1 MYKRVFIWL
10 NFCLFVIINIIIQL
24 RKMHFKEGI
33 IILSVIFSYEF
44 WVIALYI
51 INFLVILNMIFRERR
66 SIESSVAWIL
76 ILTIVPP
83 AGFVLYIVFGR
94 KMNKVNMFKLKK
106 EEDKKLK
113 SRMIESADFLQ
124 YSEKFEPSI
133 VEHRDMIYS
142 LATLNSAPYTTNNK
156 VSIYTDGYEFFD
168 ELKSQLKKAKK
179 YIHIEFYIFKDDG
192 IGNEILDILVEKL
205 SEGVEV
211 RLLYDTVGSR
221 LLSEKGIQRL
231 RKSGGKIG
239 AFFPSFLKIINFNLN
254 FRNHRKIV
262 VIDGEVG
269 FVGGFNVGDEYLGK
283 DPKFGYW
290 RDTHTKIVGSA
301 VNDLNLRF
309 MMDWRYTTHEDI
321 SFTKYLNDDINPYNG
336 NVGIQIVNSGPDLS
350 EIDEIKYGY
359 LKMIQKAKKY
369 LYIQSPYLIL
379 NSSLLDALKI
389 ACLSGVD
396 VRIMIPSKPDHPFV
410 YWASYSYA
418 GELLKFGAKIY
429 TYDKNAFLHSK
440 TVVIDDSICSIGTAN
455 MDIRSFE
462 LNFEVNAFMYC
473 SDVAIKQ
480 KEIFEADIEKC
491 VQVTQEM
498 YDNRSRVIQFKESIS
513 RLLSPVL

>member
-1 MYKRVFIWL
+1 ML
-10 NFCLFVIINIIIQL
+10 NL
-24 RKMHFKEGI
+24 
-33 IILSVIFSYEF
+33 
-44 WVIALYI
+44 
-51 INFLVILNMIFRERR
+51 IFRERR
-66 SIESSVAWIL
+66 SIESTVAWIL
-76 ILTIVPP
+76 ILTILPS
-83 AGFVLYIVFGR
+83 AGFVIYIVFGR
-94 KMNKVNMFKLKK
+94 RMNKYNMFKLKK
-106 EEDKKLK
+106 DEDQKLK
-113 SRMIESADFLQ
+113 SRMLESSDFLQ
-124 YSEKFEPSI
+124 YSEKFEPI
-133 VEHRDMIYS
+133 VVNHKDMIYALS
-142 LATLNSAPYTTNNK
+142 TLNSSPYTTNNK
-156 VSIYTDGYEFFD
+156 VSIYTDGYDLFN
-168 ELKSQLKKAKK
+168 ELKIQLKKAKK
-179 YIHIEFYIFKDDG
+179 YIHIEFYIFKDDEL
-192 IGNEILDILVEKL
+192 GNEILDILIDKI

-221 LLSEKGIQRL
+221 LFSKNGVKCFKEA
-231 RKSGGKIG
+231 GGKIG
-239 AFFPSFLKIINFNLN
+239 GFFPSFLKLINFNLN
-254 FRNHRKIV
+254 YRNHRKIV
-262 VIDGEVG
+262 VIDGETG

-321 SFTKYLNDDINPYNG
+321 DFTKYINDDINPYDG
-336 NVGIQIVNSGPDLS
+336 NVGIQIVSSGPDLS

-359 LKMIQKAKKY
+359 LKMIQKAKDY
-369 LYIQSPYLIL
+369 IYIQSPYLIL

-410 YWASYSYA
+410 YWATYSYA
-418 GELLKFGAKIY
+418 GELIKSGAKVY
-429 TYDKNAFLHSK
+429 TYGTDAFLHSK

-473 SDVAIKQ
+473 HDIALQQ
-480 KEIFEADIEKC
+480 KLIFENDIKNC
-491 VQVTQEM
+491 TQITQEI
-498 YDNRSRVIQFKESIS
+498 YENRSQIIRFKESIS

>member
-1 MYKRVFIWL
+1 
-10 NFCLFVIINIIIQL
+10 
-24 RKMHFKEGI
+24 
-33 IILSVIFSYEF
+33 
-44 WVIALYI
+44 
-51 INFLVILNMIFRERR
+51 MIFRERR

-83 AGFVLYIVFGR
+83 VGFVLYIVFGR
-94 KMNKVNMFKLKK
+94 RINKVNMFKLKK
-106 EEDKKLK
+106 EEDKRLK
-113 SRMIESADFLQ
+113 VRMVESTDFLQ
-124 YSEKFEPSI
+124 YTEKFESSI
-133 VEHRDMIYS
+133 VKHRDMIYS
-142 LATLNSAPYTTNNK
+142 LANLNTSPYTTNNK
-156 VSIYTDGYEFFD
+156 VSIYTDGNDLFK
-168 ELKSQLKKAKK
+168 ELKYQLKNAKK
-179 YIHIEFYIFKDDG
+179 YIHIEFYIFKDDKLG
-192 IGNEILDILVEKL
+192 SEILDILIDKL

-221 LLSEKGIQRL
+221 LFSKTGIERI
-231 RKSGGKIG
+231 KKAGGKVG

-262 VIDGEVG
+262 VIDGHVG

-321 SFTKYLNDDINPYNG
+321 NFTKYLNDDINPYNG
-336 NVGIQIVNSGPDLS
+336 NVGIQIVSSGPDLC

-379 NSSLLDALKI
+379 NSSLLDAIKI

-429 TYDKNAFLHSK
+429 TYDKNAFLHAK

-462 LNFEVNAFMYC
+462 LNFEVNSFIYSSEIAL
-473 SDVAIKQ
+473 KQ
-480 KEIFEADIEKC
+480 KEIFEKDIEKC
-491 VQVTQEM
+491 LQVTQEI
-498 YDNRSRVIQFKESIS
+498 YDNRSKTIIFKESIS

>member
-1 MYKRVFIWL
+1 MS
-10 NFCLFVIINIIIQL
+10 
-24 RKMHFKEGI
+24 E
-33 IILSVIFSYEF
+33 IFSYQF
-44 WVIALYI
+44 MVTAIYL
-51 INFLVILNMIFRERR
+51 INFLVMLNLIFRERR
-66 SIESSVAWIL
+66 SIESTVAWIL
-76 ILTIVPP
+76 ILTILPS

-94 KMNKVNMFKLKK
+94 RMNKYNMFKLKK
-106 EEDKKLK
+106 DEDKKLK
-113 SRMIESADFLQ
+113 SRMLESSDFLQ
-124 YSEKFEPSI
+124 YSEKFEPT
-133 VEHRDMIYS
+133 VVNHKDMIYALS
-142 LATLNSAPYTTNNK
+142 TLNSSPYTTNNK

-168 ELKSQLKKAKK
+168 ELKVQLKKAKK
-179 YIHIEFYIFKDDG
+179 YIHIEFYIFKDDEL
-192 IGNEILDILVEKL
+192 GNEILNILIDKI

-221 LLSEKGIQRL
+221 LFSKKGIQRF
-231 RKSGGKIG
+231 KDAGGKIG
-239 AFFPSFLKIINFNLN
+239 GFFPSFLKLINFNLN
-254 FRNHRKIV
+254 YRNHRKIV
-262 VIDGEVG
+262 VIDGETG

-309 MMDWRYTTHEDI
+309 MMDWRYTTHEDMD
-321 SFTKYLNDDINPYNG
+321 FTKYMNDDINPYDG
-336 NVGIQIVNSGPDLS
+336 NVGIQIVSSGPDLS

-359 LKMIQKAKKY
+359 LKMIQKAKEY
-369 LYIQSPYLIL
+369 IYIQSPYLIL
-379 NSSLLDALKI
+379 NSSLIDALKI

-410 YWASYSYA
+410 YWATCSYA
-418 GELLKFGAKIY
+418 GELIKSGAKVY
-429 TYDKNAFLHSK
+429 TYGTDAFLHSK

-473 SDVAIKQ
+473 PDIAIQQ
-480 KEIFEADIEKC
+480 KLIFENDIKNST
-491 VQVTQEM
+491 QITQEI
-498 YDNRSRVIQFKESIS
+498 YENRPQIIRFKESIS

>member
-1 MYKRVFIWL
+1 ML
-10 NFCLFVIINIIIQL
+10 NL
-24 RKMHFKEGI
+24 
-33 IILSVIFSYEF
+33 
-44 WVIALYI
+44 
-51 INFLVILNMIFRERR
+51 IFRERR
-66 SIESSVAWIL
+66 SIESTVAWIL
-76 ILTIVPP
+76 ILTILPS
-83 AGFVLYIVFGR
+83 AGFVIYIVFGR
-94 KMNKVNMFKLKK
+94 RMNKYNMFKLKK
-106 EEDKKLK
+106 DEDKKLK
-113 SRMIESADFLQ
+113 SRMVESSDFLQ
-124 YSEKFEPSI
+124 YSEKFEPT
-133 VEHRDMIYS
+133 VVNHKDMIYALS
-142 LATLNSAPYTTNNK
+142 TLNSSPYTTNNK
-156 VSIYTDGYEFFD
+156 VSIYTDGYDFFD
-168 ELKSQLKKAKK
+168 ELKIQLKKAKK
-179 YIHIEFYIFKDDG
+179 YIHIEFYIFKDDELG
-192 IGNEILDILVEKL
+192 TEILDILIEKI

-221 LLSEKGIQRL
+221 LFSKKGVQRF
-231 RKSGGKIG
+231 KDAGGKIG
-239 AFFPSFLKIINFNLN
+239 GFFPSFLKLINFNLN
-254 FRNHRKIV
+254 YRNHRKIV
-262 VIDGEVG
+262 VIDGETG

-321 SFTKYLNDDINPYNG
+321 DFTRYINDDINPYDG
-336 NVGIQIVNSGPDLS
+336 NVGIQIVSSGPDLS

-359 LKMIQKAKKY
+359 LKMIQKAKEY
-369 LYIQSPYLIL
+369 IYIQSPYLIL

-410 YWASYSYA
+410 YWATYSYA
-418 GELLKFGAKIY
+418 GELIKSGAKVY
-429 TYDKNAFLHSK
+429 TYGTDAFLHSK

-473 SDVAIKQ
+473 PDIAIQQ
-480 KEIFEADIEKC
+480 KLIFENDIKNST
-491 VQVTQEM
+491 QVTQEI
-498 YDNRSRVIQFKESIS
+498 YENRSQIIRFKESIS

>member
-1 MYKRVFIWL
+1 
-10 NFCLFVIINIIIQL
+10 
-24 RKMHFKEGI
+24 
-33 IILSVIFSYEF
+33 
-44 WVIALYI
+44 
-51 INFLVILNMIFRERR
+51 
-66 SIESSVAWIL
+66 
-76 ILTIVPP
+76 
-83 AGFVLYIVFGR
+83 
-94 KMNKVNMFKLKK
+94 MFKLKK
-106 EEDKKLK
+106 EEDERLK
-113 SRMIESADFLQ
+113 DRMVESTDFLQ
-124 YSEKFEPSI
+124 YTEKFESSI
-133 VEHRDMIYS
+133 IEHRDMIYS
-142 LATLNSAPYTTNNK
+142 LANLNTSPYTTNNK
-156 VSIYTDGYEFFD
+156 VSIYTDGKELFD
-168 ELKSQLKKAKK
+168 EIKNQLKKAKK
-179 YIHIEFYIFKDDG
+179 YIHIEFYIFKDDELG
-192 IGNEILDILVEKL
+192 KEILDILIDKL
-205 SEGVEV
+205 AEGVEV

-221 LLSEKGIQRL
+221 LFSKKGIDRI
-231 RKSGGKIG
+231 KKAGGKVG
-239 AFFPSFLKIINFNLN
+239 AFFPSFLRIINLNLN

-262 VIDGEVG
+262 VIDGNVG

-309 MMDWRYTTHEDI
+309 MMDWRYTTREDI
-321 SFTKYLNDDINPYNG
+321 NFTKYLNEDINPYNG
-336 NVGIQIVNSGPDLS
+336 NVGIQIINSGPDLS

-359 LKMIQKAKKY
+359 LKMIQKARRY

-379 NSSLLDALKI
+379 NSSLLDAIKI

-429 TYDKNAFLHSK
+429 TYDKDAFLHAK

-462 LNFEVNAFMYC
+462 LNFEVNSFIYS
-473 SDVAIKQ
+473 SDIATKQ
-480 KEIFEADIEKC
+480 KEIFENDIEKC
-491 VQVTQEM
+491 LQVTREI
-498 YDNRSRVIQFKESIS
+498 YENRSRIIKFKESIS

>member
-1 MYKRVFIWL
+1 ML
-10 NFCLFVIINIIIQL
+10 NL
-24 RKMHFKEGI
+24 
-33 IILSVIFSYEF
+33 
-44 WVIALYI
+44 
-51 INFLVILNMIFRERR
+51 IFRERR
-66 SIESSVAWIL
+66 SIESTVAWIL
-76 ILTIVPP
+76 ILTILPS
-83 AGFVLYIVFGR
+83 AGFVIYIVFGR
-94 KMNKVNMFKLKK
+94 RMNKYNMFKLKK
-106 EEDKKLK
+106 DEDKKLK
-113 SRMIESADFLQ
+113 SRMVESSDFLQ
-124 YSEKFEPSI
+124 YSEKFEPT
-133 VEHRDMIYS
+133 VVNHKDMIYALS
-142 LATLNSAPYTTNNK
+142 TLNSSPYTTNNK
-156 VSIYTDGYEFFD
+156 VSIYTDGYDFFD
-168 ELKSQLKKAKK
+168 ELKIQLKKAKK
-179 YIHIEFYIFKDDG
+179 YIHIEFYIFKDDEL
-192 IGNEILDILVEKL
+192 GNEILDILIEKI

-221 LLSEKGIQRL
+221 LFSKKGVQRF
-231 RKSGGKIG
+231 KDAGGKIG
-239 AFFPSFLKIINFNLN
+239 GFFPSFLKLINFNLN
-254 FRNHRKIV
+254 YRNHRKIV
-262 VIDGEVG
+262 VIDGETG

-321 SFTKYLNDDINPYNG
+321 DFTRYINDDINPYDG
-336 NVGIQIVNSGPDLS
+336 NVGIQIVSSGPDLS

-359 LKMIQKAKKY
+359 LKMIQKAKEY
-369 LYIQSPYLIL
+369 IYIQSPYLIL

-410 YWASYSYA
+410 YWATYSYA
-418 GELLKFGAKIY
+418 GELIKSGAKVY
-429 TYDKNAFLHSK
+429 TYGTDAFLHSK

-473 SDVAIKQ
+473 PDIAIQQ
-480 KEIFEADIEKC
+480 KLIFENDIKNST
-491 VQVTQEM
+491 QVTQEI
-498 YDNRSRVIQFKESIS
+498 YENRSQIIRFKESIS

>member
-1 MYKRVFIWL
+1 
-10 NFCLFVIINIIIQL
+10 
-24 RKMHFKEGI
+24 
-33 IILSVIFSYEF
+33 
-44 WVIALYI
+44 
-51 INFLVILNMIFRERR
+51 
-66 SIESSVAWIL
+66 
-76 ILTIVPP
+76 
-83 AGFVLYIVFGR
+83 
-94 KMNKVNMFKLKK
+94 
-106 EEDKKLK
+106 
-113 SRMIESADFLQ
+113 MIESADFLQ
-124 YSEKFEPSI
+124 YSERFEPSI

-168 ELKSQLKKAKK
+168 ELKTQLKKAKK

-192 IGNEILDILVEKL
+192 IGNEILDILIDKL

-231 RKSGGKIG
+231 RKAGGKIG

-440 TVVIDDSICSIGTAN
+440 
-455 MDIRSFE
+455 
-462 LNFEVNAFMYC
+462 
-473 SDVAIKQ
+473 Q
-480 KEIFEADIEKC
+480 
-491 VQVTQEM
+491 
-498 YDNRSRVIQFKESIS
+498 
-513 RLLSPVL
+513 

>member
-1 MYKRVFIWL
+1 M
-10 NFCLFVIINIIIQL
+10 
-24 RKMHFKEGI
+24 
-33 IILSVIFSYEF
+33 
-44 WVIALYI
+44 
-51 INFLVILNMIFRERR
+51 
-66 SIESSVAWIL
+66 
-76 ILTIVPP
+76 
-83 AGFVLYIVFGR
+83 
-94 KMNKVNMFKLKK
+94 
-106 EEDKKLK
+106 
-113 SRMIESADFLQ
+113 
-124 YSEKFEPSI
+124 
-133 VEHRDMIYS
+133 
-142 LATLNSAPYTTNNK
+142 
-156 VSIYTDGYEFFD
+156 
-168 ELKSQLKKAKK
+168 
-179 YIHIEFYIFKDDG
+179 HIEFYIFKDDG
-192 IGNEILDILVEKL
+192 IGNEILDILIEKL

-221 LLSEKGIQRL
+221 LLSEKGIQKL

-480 KEIFEADIEKC
+480 KEIFEEDIEKC